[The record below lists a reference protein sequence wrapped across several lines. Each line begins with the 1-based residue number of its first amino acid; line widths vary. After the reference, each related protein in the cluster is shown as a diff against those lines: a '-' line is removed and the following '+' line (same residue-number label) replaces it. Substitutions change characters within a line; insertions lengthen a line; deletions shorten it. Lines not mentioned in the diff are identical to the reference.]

1 MWVPK
6 LAFLVELEV
15 LSRLLDQSTLPGA
28 GRAVSVALS
37 NQKGLPS
44 ALSINKENNHSD
56 SDLRPVRMGFAI
68 LGRDDYWGYW
78 LMIVL
83 EVGDLFW
90 GTRKILDMKVVD
102 SPVPQSDLPAR
113 RPGGC
118 GLSCKAYS
126 LFLFVEPTY
135 NLDTLDNG
143 QLVFY
148 LFQLIQAITGGN
160 KHLLPFLLLEVV
172 IFLKV
177 PRIHLLLLT
186 ASVH

>member
-1 MWVPK
+1 
-6 LAFLVELEV
+6 
-15 LSRLLDQSTLPGA
+15 
-28 GRAVSVALS
+28 
-37 NQKGLPS
+37 
-44 ALSINKENNHSD
+44 
-56 SDLRPVRMGFAI
+56 MGFAI

-102 SPVPQSDLPAR
+102 SLVPQSDLPAR

-118 GLSCKAYS
+118 DLSCKAYS

-172 IFLKV
+172 ILFLKV